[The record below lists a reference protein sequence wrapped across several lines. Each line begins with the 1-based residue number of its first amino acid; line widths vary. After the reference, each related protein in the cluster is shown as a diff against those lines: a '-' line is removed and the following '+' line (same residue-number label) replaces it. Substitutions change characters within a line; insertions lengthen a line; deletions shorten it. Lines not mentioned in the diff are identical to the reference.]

1 MGSRLRRAGSHGCS
15 FCQVQQG
22 GFFPLAQVEGRFIE
36 AVLLMLLQRF
46 RASSLMARLADVQP
60 RAADEVDRVIELD
73 SEAVGFVVSEQ
84 WTMMTDADRQL
95 DAFLTYLLDTYRIP
109 LLVEEA
115 RDQAHRLRENV
126 LMRIGRADQK
136 AEEERARSTRV
147 MEIAL
152 AVLTFIGLPLS
163 VFLEIWSNWEAA
175 KGIAVRH
182 QRIGGWDAGWGW
194 ILGFGLIGSVL
205 IGGGIWLLVDKVGG
219 RVARRRKRS

>member
-1 MGSRLRRAGSHGCS
+1 
-15 FCQVQQG
+15 
-22 GFFPLAQVEGRFIE
+22 
-36 AVLLMLLQRF
+36 
-46 RASSLMARLADVQP
+46 
-60 RAADEVDRVIELD
+60 
-73 SEAVGFVVSEQ
+73 
-84 WTMMTDADRQL
+84 
-95 DAFLTYLLDTYRIP
+95 
-109 LLVEEA
+109 
-115 RDQAHRLRENV
+115 
-126 LMRIGRADQK
+126 MRIGRADQK

-182 QRIGGWDAGWGW
+182 QHIGGWDAGWGW

>member
-1 MGSRLRRAGSHGCS
+1 
-15 FCQVQQG
+15 
-22 GFFPLAQVEGRFIE
+22 
-36 AVLLMLLQRF
+36 
-46 RASSLMARLADVQP
+46 
-60 RAADEVDRVIELD
+60 
-73 SEAVGFVVSEQ
+73 
-84 WTMMTDADRQL
+84 MMTDADRQL
-95 DAFLTYLLDTYRIP
+95 DGFLTYLLDTYRIP

-126 LMRIGRADQK
+126 LMRIGRDDQK
-136 AEEERARSTRV
+136 AEEERARSTRI

-182 QRIGGWDAGWGW
+182 QHIGGWDAGWGW

-205 IGGGIWLLVDKVGG
+205 IGGGIWLIVDKVGG
-219 RVARRRKRS
+219 RVARRGKRP